1 MRRNNNSNHKVKSIA
16 VVLVFAIVLSA
27 CKGVKPTENTK
38 IPAATYMGGDKTLAE
53 VKKELDAA
61 GVSHVD
67 TFKEWVSDFANTAGK
82 KAKLEDTWSEPDK
95 LNADI
100 SKCMDGWEDN
110 HDFSDAD
117 CRMTAFLLLDGLL
130 KADSTEENYQ
140 GTYLMFDTEAIDGV
154 ERYAL
159 LRENKDMFT
168 TLFGEKTIVDEA
180 HPETTF
186 SDAWNH
192 YGYQIDSD
200 QISLISVVIQ
210 DPYENVVFV
219 GHTGILIKCDG
230 YDLFVEKIAF
240 EQPYQVTKVN
250 SMDELL
256 TMLSTRPEY
265 FGEEGEAGP
274 FVYNNG
280 EYVGTLKQS
289 K

>member
-1 MRRNNNSNHKVKSIA
+1 MKRNNNIINKVKIIA
-16 VVLVFAIVLSA
+16 VFLVFAMTLGA
-27 CKGVKPTENTK
+27 CKGTKTAENTK
-38 IPAATYMGGDKTLAE
+38 IPAATYMGGDNTLAE
-53 VKKELDAA
+53 VRKELSAA

-67 TFKEWVSDFANTAGK
+67 TFEEWVSDFADTAGK
-82 KAKLEDTWSEPDK
+82 EAKLEDNWSAPEK

-100 SKCMDGWEDN
+100 SKCMDGWEDY

-140 GTYLMFDTEAIDGV
+140 GTYLMFDTEAIDSV

-159 LRENKDMFT
+159 LREHKDMFT
-168 TLFGEKTIVDEA
+168 TLFGEKSIVDEA

-186 SDAWNH
+186 SDSWKQ
-192 YGYQIDSD
+192 YGYQIDND
-200 QISLISVVIQ
+200 KISLVSVVIQ
-210 DPYENVVFV
+210 DPYEKVVFV
-219 GHTGILIKCDG
+219 GHTGILIKCED
-230 YDLFVEKIAF
+230 YYLFVEKIAF

-256 TMLSTRPEY
+256 TMLSARPEY

-280 EYVGTLKQS
+280 EYVGTLKQR

>member
-1 MRRNNNSNHKVKSIA
+1 MRRNNNSNRKVKSI
-16 VVLVFAIVLSA
+16 VVLLVFAIALSA
-27 CKGVKPTENTK
+27 CKGVKPAENAK
-38 IPAATYMGGDKTLAE
+38 IPAATYMGGDNTLAE
-53 VKKELDAA
+53 VRKELNAA

-67 TFKEWVSDFANTAGK
+67 TFEEWVSDFANTAGK
-82 KAKLEDTWSEPDK
+82 KAKLEDTWSEPEK

-100 SKCMDGWEDN
+100 SKCMDGWEDH
-110 HDFSDAD
+110 HDFSDAN

-159 LRENKDMFT
+159 LRDNKDMFT

-186 SDAWNH
+186 SDSWKQ
-192 YGYQIDSD
+192 YGYQIDND
-200 QISLISVVIQ
+200 KISLVSVVIQ

-219 GHTGILIKCDG
+219 GHTGVLIKCDD
-230 YDLFVEKIAF
+230 YYLFVEKIAF

-256 TMLSTRPEY
+256 TMLSARPEY
-265 FGEEGEAGP
+265 FGEEGETGP

-280 EYVGTLKQS
+280 EYVGTLKQR

>member
-1 MRRNNNSNHKVKSIA
+1 MRRNNNSNRKVKSIA
-16 VVLVFAIVLSA
+16 VLLGFVIVLSA
-27 CKGVKPTENTK
+27 CKGVKPAENAK
-38 IPAATYMGGDKTLAE
+38 IPAATYMGGDNTLAE
-53 VKKELDAA
+53 VRKELNAA

-67 TFKEWVSDFANTAGK
+67 TFEEWVSDFANTAGK
-82 KAKLEDTWSEPDK
+82 KAKLEDTWSEPEK

-100 SKCMDGWEDN
+100 SKCMDGWEDH
-110 HDFSDAD
+110 HDFSDAN

-159 LRENKDMFT
+159 LRDNKDMFT

-186 SDAWNH
+186 SDSWKQ
-192 YGYQIDSD
+192 YGYQIDND
-200 QISLISVVIQ
+200 KISLVSVVIQ

-219 GHTGILIKCDG
+219 GHTGVLIKCDD
-230 YDLFVEKIAF
+230 YYLFVEKIAF

-256 TMLSTRPEY
+256 TMLSARPEY
-265 FGEEGEAGP
+265 FGEEGETGP
-274 FVYNNG
+274 YVYNNG
-280 EYVGTLKQS
+280 TYVGTLKQS

>member
-1 MRRNNNSNHKVKSIA
+1 MRRNSSIKNKVKSIT
-16 VVLVFAIVLSA
+16 VLLVFAMILSA
-27 CKGVKPTENTK
+27 CKGTKPAENIK
-38 IPAATYMGGDKTLAE
+38 IPAATYMGGDNTLAE

-67 TFKEWVSDFANTAGK
+67 TFEEWVSDFANTAGE

-168 TLFGEKTIVDEA
+168 TLFGEKSIVDET

>member
-1 MRRNNNSNHKVKSIA
+1 MRRNNNSNRKVKSI
-16 VVLVFAIVLSA
+16 VVLLVFAIALSA
-27 CKGVKPTENTK
+27 CKGVKPAENAK
-38 IPAATYMGGDKTLAE
+38 IPAATYLGGDNTLAE
-53 VKKELDAA
+53 VRKELNAA

-67 TFKEWVSDFANTAGK
+67 TFEEWVSDFANTAGK
-82 KAKLEDTWSEPDK
+82 KAKLEDTWSEPEK

-100 SKCMDGWEDN
+100 SKCMDGWEDH
-110 HDFSDAD
+110 HDFSDAN

-159 LRENKDMFT
+159 LRDNKDMFT

-186 SDAWNH
+186 SDSWKQ
-192 YGYQIDSD
+192 YGYQIDND
-200 QISLISVVIQ
+200 KISLVSVVIQ

-219 GHTGILIKCDG
+219 GHTGVLIKCDD
-230 YDLFVEKIAF
+230 YYLFVEKIAF

-256 TMLSTRPEY
+256 TMLSARPEY
-265 FGEEGEAGP
+265 FGEEGETGP
-274 FVYNNG
+274 YVYNNG
-280 EYVGTLKQS
+280 TYVGTLKQS

>member
-1 MRRNNNSNHKVKSIA
+1 MRRNSSIKNKVKSIA
-16 VVLVFAIVLSA
+16 VLLVFAMILSA
-27 CKGVKPTENTK
+27 CKGTKPAENTK
-38 IPAATYMGGDKTLAE
+38 IPAATYMGGDNTLAE
-53 VKKELDAA
+53 VSKELDAA
-61 GVSHVD
+61 GISHVD
-67 TFKEWVSDFANTAGK
+67 TFKEWVSDFANTAGQ

-130 KADSTEENYQ
+130 KADSTEKNYQ

-159 LRENKDMFT
+159 LRDNKDMFT
-168 TLFGEKTIVDEA
+168 TLFGEKSIVDEA

-256 TMLSTRPEY
+256 TMLSARPEY

>member
-27 CKGVKPTENTK
+27 CKGVKPAENTK

-159 LRENKDMFT
+159 LRDNKDMFT
-168 TLFGEKTIVDEA
+168 TLFGEKSIVDEA

-240 EQPYQVTKVN
+240 EQPYQVTKIN

>member
-1 MRRNNNSNHKVKSIA
+1 MRRNNNSNRKVKIIA
-16 VVLVFAIVLSA
+16 VVFVFAIVLSA
-27 CKGVKPTENTK
+27 CKGMKPTENTK

-53 VKKELDAA
+53 VSKELDAA

-82 KAKLEDTWSEPDK
+82 KAKLEDTWSEPEK

-200 QISLISVVIQ
+200 KISLISVVIQ
-210 DPYENVVFV
+210 DPYEKVVFV

-240 EQPYQVTKVN
+240 EQPYQVTKIN

-256 TMLSTRPEY
+256 TMLSARPEY
-265 FGEEGEAGP
+265 FGEEGEVGP

-280 EYVGTLKQS
+280 EYVGILKQS

>member
-1 MRRNNNSNHKVKSIA
+1 MSRNSSIKNKVKSIT
-16 VVLVFAIVLSA
+16 VLLAFAMILSA
-27 CKGVKPTENTK
+27 CQGMKPTENTK
-38 IPAATYMGGDKTLAE
+38 IPAATYMGGDNTLAE
-53 VKKELDAA
+53 VSKELDAA
-61 GVSHVD
+61 GASHVD
-67 TFKEWVSDFANTAGK
+67 TFEEWVSDFANTAGK
-82 KAKLEDTWSEPDK
+82 KSKLEDTWSEPEK

-140 GTYLMFDTEAIDGV
+140 GTYLMFDTEAIDSV
-154 ERYAL
+154 ERYEL
-159 LRENKDMFT
+159 LRDNKAMFT

-256 TMLSTRPEY
+256 TMLSARPEY

>member
-1 MRRNNNSNHKVKSIA
+1 MRRNSSIKNKVKSIA
-16 VVLVFAIVLSA
+16 VLLVFAMILSA
-27 CKGVKPTENTK
+27 CKGTKPAENTK
-38 IPAATYMGGDKTLAE
+38 IPAATYMGGDNTLAE

-67 TFKEWVSDFANTAGK
+67 TFEEWVSDFANTAGK

-140 GTYLMFDTEAIDGV
+140 GTYLMFDTEAIDSV

-168 TLFGEKTIVDEA
+168 TLFGEKSIVDET

-192 YGYQIDSD
+192 YGYRIDSD

-256 TMLSTRPEY
+256 TMLSARPEY